1 MTTIDDIKNA
11 CITHGAKA
19 VHDAAY
25 QYMRNNHNPMS
36 AIGLEC
42 QSIGD
47 ADAIMSAA
55 FKLLSASDKAA
66 DHAGA
71 IAGLELTRII
81 SK

>member
-1 MTTIDDIKNA
+1 MTSDDDIKNA
-11 CITHGAKA
+11 CIIHGAKT

-25 QYMRNNHNPMS
+25 QYMRNNHNPID
-36 AIGLEC
+36 AIGLDC

-55 FKLLSASDKAA
+55 FKLLSASDRAA

-71 IAGLELTRII
+71 IANLELARLTT
-81 SK
+81 K

>member
-1 MTTIDDIKNA
+1 MISVDAIQNA

-25 QYMRNNHNPMS
+25 QYMRNNHNPM
-36 AIGLEC
+36 AVVGLDC

-47 ADAIMSAA
+47 ADAIMAAA
-55 FKLLSASDKAA
+55 FKRLSTTDKAA

-71 IAGLELTRII
+71 IADLELTRII

>member
-1 MTTIDDIKNA
+1 MTSNDDIKNA
-11 CITHGAKA
+11 CITHSAKA

-25 QYMRNNHNPMS
+25 QYMRNNHNPMAVIS
-36 AIGLEC
+36 LDC

-66 DHAGA
+66 NHARA
-71 IAGLELTRII
+71 IADLELTRII